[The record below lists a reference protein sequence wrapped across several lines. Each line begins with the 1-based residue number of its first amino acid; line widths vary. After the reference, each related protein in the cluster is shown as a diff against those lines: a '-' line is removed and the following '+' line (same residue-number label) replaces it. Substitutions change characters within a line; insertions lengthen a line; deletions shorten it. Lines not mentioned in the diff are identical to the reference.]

1 MTILRHVHRSISL
14 TDRSSVGEARRTAVN
29 IALALGFDEE
39 RRNDIGIAA
48 TEVANNVVLH
58 AKSGEL
64 LICSHGRGSSFLLDL
79 MAIDNG
85 PGISDVARAMEDG
98 FSTIGT
104 PGQGLGAIG
113 RLSDSSSLYSI
124 PEKGTIYWCRF
135 SPGKGAPSDQ
145 VGVVTVP
152 VKGETA
158 SGDGYLAL
166 PGETRSLYM
175 VVDGLGHGVGASEAA
190 DEALLVVERSGQET
204 ATEIVSRTH
213 DALKKTRGAAMS
225 VAIIDHER
233 KILTYAGVGNIGA
246 TLSSGN
252 TNRSL
257 ISQNGTLGAVLPRLQ
272 SYTYPIERNT
282 LLIMFSDGLAT
293 KTGISTYTGL
303 QVRHPALIAGVL
315 YRDFSRRRDDA
326 TVLVARMEEESG

>member
-1 MTILRHVHRSISL
+1 VRHVHRSISL
-14 TDRSSVGEARRTAVN
+14 TDRSSVGEARRAAVN
-29 IALALGFDEE
+29 VALALGFEE
-39 RRNDIGIAA
+39 EWRNDIGIAA

-58 AKSGEL
+58 AKGGEL
-64 LICSHGRGSSFLLDL
+64 LICSQGREGSFLLDL

-85 PGISDVARAMEDG
+85 PGISNVSRAMEDG
-98 FSTIGT
+98 FSTTGT

-135 SPGKGAPSDQ
+135 SPRKGALTCP

-152 VKGETA
+152 FKGETT
-158 SGDGYLAL
+158 SGDGYFTLL
-166 PGETRSLYM
+166 GETRSLYM

-190 DEALLVVERSGQET
+190 NEALAVVEASAQET
-204 ATEIVSRTH
+204 ATEIVERTH

-225 VAIIDHER
+225 VAIIDHDR

-246 TLSSGN
+246 TLSSGD

-282 LLIMFSDGLAT
+282 LLIMFSDGLAS
-293 KTGISTYTGL
+293 KTGLSTYTGL

-315 YRDFSRRRDDA
+315 YRDFSRKRDDA
-326 TVLVARMEEESG
+326 TVLVARMEEERG